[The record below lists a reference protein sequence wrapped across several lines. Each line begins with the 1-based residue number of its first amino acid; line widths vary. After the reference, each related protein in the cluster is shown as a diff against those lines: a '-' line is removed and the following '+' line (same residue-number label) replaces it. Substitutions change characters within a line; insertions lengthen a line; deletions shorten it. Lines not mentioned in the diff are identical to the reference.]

1 MPIYAV
7 QLHSNDGTL
16 AGLGVHELLERPIEG
31 TEITRNDE
39 TWTIDAVDETQSP
52 PQVTLKRPTENSTL
66 L

>member
-7 QLHSNDGTL
+7 QLHSTDGTL

-31 TEITRNDE
+31 MEITLNEE
-39 TWTIDAVDETQSP
+39 TWTIHEVDETQSP
-52 PQVTLKRPTENSTL
+52 PQVTLKRHDDASVL